1 MEAGDKMQEASSQD
15 IQMNSKKTHSETW
28 ISVLGST
35 QALAASLFQKQM
47 KQWSRIPFLLF

>member
-1 MEAGDKMQEASSQD
+1 MEGGDKMQEASSQD
-15 IQMNSKKTHSETW
+15 IQTNSKKTHSETW
-28 ISVLGST
+28 ISVLEST